1 MDSRQRSVAN
11 SRQKSRTNSRQKSI
25 ANSGQGEPKDCDRD
39 EAKFEENTAQR
50 KAAVSQSQMSSRG
63 DTSQQG
69 RYELKLGEVITT
81 IPNRRCPS
89 CEATPGRHHRTAGRS
104 AMKIQMDK
112 RCVQHSSGS
121 GAKKQTVF
129 DGESRSRL
137 ELHWSFTV
145 QKNQRRNEDDQLL
158 SEGEPIRILGNTS
171 TEGFGE
177 GKRSE

>member
-129 DGESRSRL
+129 DVKVGADL
-137 ELHWSFTV
+137 SFTGV
-145 QKNQRRNEDDQLL
+145 SPCRRTKGGTKMINCYLRENNQNSRKHVD
-158 SEGEPIRILGNTS
+158 
-171 TEGFGE
+171 
-177 GKRSE
+177 